1 MHQMALER
9 MKKTHG
15 PGSRLFL
22 QLNSA
27 KGKYCIN
34 SINKYI
40 YTHISIYQYISY
52 ADTFLEACHVLRPLH
67 LPTRGVS
74 AFFGFG
80 SLQTCHQVNLR
91 GLPRSKVLSVNKVD
105 GLTQVAKDRRLF
117 VGPAEGI

>member
-34 SINKYI
+34 SINIYTVYIYI

-52 ADTFLEACHVLRPLH
+52 ADTFLEACHVLCPLH

-80 SLQTCHQVNLR
+80 SLQKCHQVNLR

-105 GLTQVAKDRRLF
+105 GLTQIA
-117 VGPAEGI
+117 